1 MVANFQKRE
10 DWNDANEA
18 LLAKWPK
25 TGKAH
30 EFVFTSGLKAGKYS
44 EPMWDDSAIPIPN
57 GAEIIYDHRIE
68 DLEKRFKK
76 MENQIAE
83 LTSIDYEERGQ
94 IVLKDI
100 TYGQA
105 KKEIKEYFSKHHGEI
120 IDAADIQEALNID
133 ISMAIEILDD
143 LECEGKIK
151 TR

>member
-1 MVANFQKRE
+1 MVAFLLKKQTW
-10 DWNDANEA
+10 DDANEV
-18 LLAKWPK
+18 LSTNWHKPEKERKHLSIIGW
-25 TGKAH
+25 
-30 EFVFTSGLKAGKYS
+30 KAGKYITDRWT
-44 EPMWDDSAIPIPN
+44 EAYAI
-57 GAEIIYDHRIE
+57 AT
-68 DLEKRFKK
+68 KK
-76 MENQIAE
+76 EIAE
-83 LTSIDYEERGQ
+83 LTSIDYEETDQ

-100 TYGQA
+100 SYGQA

>member
-1 MVANFQKRE
+1 MVAFLLKQQTW
-10 DWNDANEA
+10 DDANEV
-18 LLAKWPK
+18 LSTNWHKPEKERRHLSIIGRK
-25 TGKAH
+25 G
-30 EFVFTSGLKAGKYS
+30 GKYITDIWT
-44 EPMWDDSAIPIPN
+44 EAYVI
-57 GAEIIYDHRIE
+57 ARI
-68 DLEKRFKK
+68 KK
-76 MENQIAE
+76 KDIAE
-83 LTSIDYEERGQ
+83 LTSIDYEETDQ

-100 TYGQA
+100 SYGQA